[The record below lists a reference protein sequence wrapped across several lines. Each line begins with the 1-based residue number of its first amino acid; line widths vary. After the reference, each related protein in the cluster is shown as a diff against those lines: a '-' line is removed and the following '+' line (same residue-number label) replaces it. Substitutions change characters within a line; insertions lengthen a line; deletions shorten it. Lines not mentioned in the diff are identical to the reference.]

1 MSDEATQEPSAA
13 PDDPA
18 ARTIAPWASEAL
30 LLIASKN
37 SGYGGGAT
45 VFADCIVVRPRGF
58 RNHIDRLL
66 AAGFVKAQRD
76 TVVYVLTREV
86 AEELARR
93 DAALAE
99 ASKPENVRAFEVAV
113 FVHDSDVPTQ
123 RSTTKPDYAS
133 AAQWATKRLVDPEVG
148 YSHAIITTSNGFGEI
163 LVRDEL
169 RVTITQVYKR

>member
-1 MSDEATQEPSAA
+1 MSTEATQEQSAR

-18 ARTIAPWASEAL
+18 ARTIAPWASEEL

-37 SGYGGGAT
+37 SGYGDFAR
-45 VFADCIVVRPRGF
+45 VFADRIEVRPRGF

-66 AAGFVKAQRD
+66 AAGFVLKKRVTA
-76 TVVYVLTREV
+76 VYVFTREV

-99 ASKPENVRAFEVAV
+99 ASKSENVRTFEVAV
-113 FVHDSDVPTQ
+113 FVHDSDVPTE
-123 RSTTKPDYAS
+123 RSTTKPDYTS